1 MKEFSELPLQK
12 RIALEEAV
20 RSLKEAREALDDAHA
35 AACSVVKECL
45 LDKHGLCIGGAV
57 KFFYRNKITVGI
69 LEDIEIEDVSES
81 FQFVKELQ
89 RSGVQCDYIVSV
101 PYADPSAG
109 RRILRLGNWKYTL
122 TSVPS

>member
-57 KFFYRNKITVGI
+57 EFFYRNKITVGI
-69 LEDIEIEDVSES
+69 LEDIEVSHVGDNFMFVRNLQHSDVE
-81 FQFVKELQ
+81 
-89 RSGVQCDYIVSV
+89 CDYIVSV

-109 RRILRLGNWKYTL
+109 RRVLRLGNWKYTL